1 MYLLTSSD
9 EWVSLA
15 LNTSTLYV
23 VVRDLKKFSTYEIA
37 VAGFNR
43 IGEGLASHLYITTDE
58 DGEMTSLVV

>member
-1 MYLLTSSD
+1 MYPLTSSD

-15 LNTSTLYV
+15 LNTSSLDV

-43 IGEGLASHLYITTDE
+43 IGEGPASHLYITTDE
-58 DGEMTSLVV
+58 DGEITSLVV

>member
-15 LNTSTLYV
+15 LNTSSLDV

-43 IGEGLASHLYITTDE
+43 IGEGPASNLYITTDE
-58 DGEMTSLVV
+58 DGEMT